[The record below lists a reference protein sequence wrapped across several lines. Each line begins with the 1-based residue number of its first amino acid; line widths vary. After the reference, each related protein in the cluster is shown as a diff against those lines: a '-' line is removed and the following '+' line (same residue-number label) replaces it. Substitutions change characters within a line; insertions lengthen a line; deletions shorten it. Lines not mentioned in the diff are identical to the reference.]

1 MSPPVRPWRN
11 WYHCGGNTYG
21 SWPLGDS
28 RGSRTRHHRQHI
40 IGDYRFPPPPR
51 YYERLLQRSLH
62 LLRHKPLLLDDEV
75 RPRVAQLLADDL
87 ARRQVEVLAVSVSRM
102 HFHLLAR
109 FVPADVDAHEHLA
122 AMGIKLTHRLPTSP
136 RSAYGIDPAPR
147 RLLGMARAVTT
158 RALKLSGAIG
168 PQTQVWAK
176 RPHCVPIVDRG
187 HQVAAYRYILEH
199 AQQGAAVWRYGTHA

>member
-21 SWPLGDS
+21 SWPLGDA
-28 RGSRTRHHRQHI
+28 RGSRTRHHRLHI

-62 LLRHKPLLLDDEV
+62 LLKHKPLLLGDEV
-75 RPRVAQLLADDL
+75 RPVVARSLVDDL
-87 ARRQVEVLAVSVSRM
+87 AQRQVEVLAISVSRM

-109 FVPADVDAHEHLA
+109 FVPVDVDPYEHLA
-122 AMGIKLTHRLPTSP
+122 ALGIRLTHDTPASRRT
-136 RSAYGIDPAPR
+136 AYDLDPAPR
-147 RLLGMARAVTT
+147 RLLGMARAVTS
-158 RALKLSGAIG
+158 RALKRSGMIA

-176 RPHCVPIVDRG
+176 RPHCVPIIDRG
-187 HQVAAYRYILEH
+187 HQVAAYHYILEH
-199 AQQGAAVWRYGTHA
+199 EHQGAAVWRYGTHA